1 MRTYTLK
8 LFMNKKQKIHQP
20 VALTIAGSDSG
31 GNAGIQADLRA
42 FHAFGVHGCTAI
54 TALTAQNPDGVYG
67 IQTVTAPFLTQQLD
81 AVFSAYAIT
90 ALKTG
95 MLANAEL
102 INAVADTLGKYQ
114 DVFAVVD
121 PVMVATSGAK
131 LLAPE
136 AVDAMKTLLLP
147 KAKLITPNLPET
159 EVLLDDQP
167 VNGLDA
173 MKKAAQS
180 LYETFGCHV
189 LVKGGHEVEQRATD
203 ILFDGRTCFQLSSP
217 VVADP
222 LSTHGTGCT
231 LSAAI
236 AAAIACGNDLL
247 NAVIAAKSFVYHA
260 ILNGKYVGKEA
271 TVMDMP
277 LNFDREIITIKE
289 I

>member
-1 MRTYTLK
+1 
-8 LFMNKKQKIHQP
+8 MNRNQEIQQP

-54 TALTAQNPDGVYG
+54 TALTAQNPAGVYG
-67 IQTVTAPFLTQQLD
+67 IQTVSAPFLTKQLD

-102 INAVADTLGKYQ
+102 INAVADTLGKHQ
-114 DVFAVVD
+114 NVFAVID

-180 LYETFGCHV
+180 LYETFGCQV

-203 ILFDGRTCFQLSSP
+203 ILFDGKTCFQLSSP
-217 VVADP
+217 VVTAP

-247 NAVIAAKSFVYHA
+247 SAVIAAKSFVYHA

-277 LNFDREIITIKE
+277 LKFDREIITIKE